1 MKRFFIPLWLMAC
14 TTDDQ
19 KAAVAE
25 PLVEVTDWCEAGLG
39 GATGERAFSQDFARA
54 HVGQRLFGPTGD
66 WRGADEALVS
76 MLGSAGA
83 LSEEVLG
90 EYASTF
96 SEVCHTTAA
105 SGSLSETAVSES
117 GTVAIIRP
125 GVGAPTIS
133 GSVTRVIIDVRDAH
147 PDADVALA
155 AGAALSSDLT
165 VARRTERQML
175 GFPSQEDGWTHY
187 ENSLQEREVWID
199 GTADTD
205 RELVFW
211 TDAQLSPS
219 AATVIGGLRMSGR
232 ASIVGHAVHA
242 AVAESTWSG
251 VGTAGLMWRSSDLA
265 TDGVRWPDIIPAD
278 ISTADHEEHE
288 TAELEMG
295 AVTGESSRTELQPYE
310 RVAEEP
316 AADTDLATLQG
327 ALLVAYGTLDWFYPY
342 FEVVGR
348 DLDDALLAELDT
360 AAALASVTRR
370 DMKHGI
376 GRLMHAIHDG
386 HGYVYDWSGA
396 DWPEGYLAVQLQQI
410 EGETVIRTSN
420 HEGLEAGDTVIETD
434 GVAVE
439 DWYAEAET
447 RYSASSDGYAFVMAS
462 DEFKEVNGSRT
473 LTLRA
478 PDGTEREETVGP
490 MDWDALYSV
499 PWGGSFRDNG
509 WLDDLDAPNIYYVNL
524 SDSVTPDETVVT
536 DQWDD
541 VVNADGIVLD
551 MRDYPSLDIYGFA
564 GFFNTEVFSAPWFD
578 HPTWTGPS
586 EFEFTREIWD
596 MYPSEE
602 PYTGPIALMVS
613 PFSVSAAECF
623 AQMLMD
629 LPNVTVVGQQS
640 ASTNGTVTNL
650 WLPGQF
656 QIYFTGMRLLNL
668 DGSQFHAIG
677 VVPDVEVVPDHQELA
692 DGLDPELE
700 AAISVLS
707 L

>member
-1 MKRFFIPLWLMAC
+1 MAN
-14 TTDDQ
+14 
-19 KAAVAE
+19 
-25 PLVEVTDWCEAGLG
+25 G
-39 GATGERAFSQDFARA
+39 
-54 HVGQRLFGPTGD
+54 
-66 WRGADEALVS
+66 VS
-76 MLGSAGA
+76 MGRSNTGPPPRGSVG
-83 LSEEVLG
+83 
-90 EYASTF
+90 
-96 SEVCHTTAA
+96 TAA
-105 SGSLSETAVSES
+105 AAFDEGIVETYAAAFEDLCPGIPYVGSLSETQVSES
-117 GTVAIIRP
+117 GGVAIVRP
-125 GVGAPTIS
+125 GAGAPSLS
-133 GSVTRVIIDVRDAH
+133 GAVDQVIVDVRGAH
-147 PDADVALA
+147 PDADVAAA
-155 AGAALSSDLT
+155 AGAALARDLT
-165 VARRTERQML
+165 IAHRTERQML

-187 ENSLQEREVWID
+187 ETSLQQREVWID

-205 RELVFW
+205 RTLIFW
-211 TDAQLSPS
+211 TDAQLSPA
-219 AATVIGGLRMSGR
+219 AATVIGGLRMAGR
-232 ASIVGHAVHA
+232 ATIVGHPVHA

-251 VGTAGLMWRSSDLA
+251 LGESGLLWRSSDLT
-265 TDGVRWPDIIPAD
+265 TDGIRWPDTIPAD
-278 ISTADHEEHE
+278 ILSNAPEDEAAADL
-288 TAELEMG
+288 ELE
-295 AVTGESSRTELQPYE
+295 AVLGETMRNAMLPYE
-310 RVAEEP
+310 RVAAEP
-316 AADTDLATLQG
+316 APDTDLATLQG

-348 DLDDALLAELDT
+348 DVDQALLTELDT
-360 AAALASVTRR
+360 AASLDTVTRV

-396 DWPEGYLAVQLQQI
+396 DWPDGYLAVQLQEI
-410 EGETVIRTSN
+410 DDAPVIRVSN
-420 HEGLEAGDTVIETD
+420 HDGLNAGDTIVATD

-462 DEFKEVNGSRT
+462 DEFKEVHDSRT

-509 WLDDLDAPNIYYVNL
+509 WLDDLGASNIYYVNL
-524 SDSVTPDETVVT
+524 SDSVTPDESVVT
-536 DQWDD
+536 DQWDQ
-541 VVNADGIVLD
+541 VSMADGIVLD

-564 GFFNTEVFSAPWFD
+564 GFFNPETFSAPWFD
-578 HPTWTGPS
+578 HPTWTGPT
-586 EFEFTREIWD
+586 EFEFTREIWE
-596 MYPSEE
+596 MYPSED

-677 VVPDVEVVPDHQELA
+677 VVPDVEVTPLVQDLA

-700 AAISVLS
+700 AAIDIL
-707 L
+707 LP